1 MLHAAP
7 STSDLFHFCVRISN
21 TSLESISQAIR
32 CATAQFPRS
41 SRFLCAS
48 VVITTTTASFKFN
61 AKYDDVDD
69 LPAFLEPEYTA
80 RTVFILLVHRL
91 TTLDPLKAIQ
101 LGEKIW
107 NIILTMVCSNLVVVL
122 WDDSDLMPG

>member
-1 MLHAAP
+1 MP
-7 STSDLFHFCVRISN
+7 S
-21 TSLESISQAIR
+21 
-32 CATAQFPRS
+32 
-41 SRFLCAS
+41 
-48 VVITTTTASFKFN
+48 
-61 AKYDDVDD
+61 
-69 LPAFLEPEYTA
+69 FLEPEYAA